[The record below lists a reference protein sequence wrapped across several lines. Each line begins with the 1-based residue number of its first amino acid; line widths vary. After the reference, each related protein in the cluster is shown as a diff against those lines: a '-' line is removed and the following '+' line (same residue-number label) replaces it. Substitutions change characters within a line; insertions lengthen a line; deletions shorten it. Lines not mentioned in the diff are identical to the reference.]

1 MGSNGMNLSTF
12 QMVELSILT
21 MTTVYHGIAT
31 YQEKS
36 SLPAPGHI
44 LAIGQQK
51 FHYHEQGSGHFTIL
65 IDSSLGGAEGY
76 LLIDRLATLG
86 KVVMFDRPGY
96 GWSQQSLKPRTSQQ
110 NNLDLQDLLQAAK
123 IQPPYL
129 LIGDS
134 FGSYN
139 LRLFAHQY
147 PEQVVGLV
155 LTDGLHETQML
166 SLLLRLKLLKLFFA
180 ISFVFLSFGAMLGIT
195 RMLGTLGLFELIK
208 PELRHCDPNRLRQVK
223 RSFYRASHW
232 LTMAREMI
240 SLNTSGQQLQ
250 VAHNLG
256 DLPVVNI
263 KAGTFLRLPGPAL
276 LWNWLMNPAD
286 RVRDQIHLA
295 LAQLSTNSQQ
305 FSTPT
310 SSHFVWIDDPEMMVT
325 AVRAAI
331 AAGKS

>member
-1 MGSNGMNLSTF
+1 MSLSTF
-12 QMVELSILT
+12 QIVELGVLT
-21 MTTVYHGIAT
+21 VSTIYHAIANA
-31 YQEKS
+31 QEFTNS
-36 SLPAPGHI
+36 PAPGII
-44 LAIGQQK
+44 LATGQQK
-51 FHYHEQGSGHFTIL
+51 LHYYKQGSGDITIL
-65 IDSSLGGAEGY
+65 LDSSLGGAEGY

-110 NNLDLQDLLQAAK
+110 NNLDLQALLQAAQ
-123 IQPPYL
+123 IEPPYL
-129 LIGDS
+129 LVGDS

-139 LRLFAHQY
+139 MRLFAHQY

-166 SLLLRLKLLKLFFA
+166 SLSLRLKLLKLFFA
-180 ISFVFLSFGAMLGIT
+180 ISFVFLSLGAMLGII
-195 RMLGTLGLFELIK
+195 RMLGTFGLFEFIK
-208 PELRHCDPNRLRQVK
+208 PELRHCDPIRLKQVK
-223 RSFYRASHW
+223 RSFYRTSHW
-232 LTMAREMI
+232 LTMAREMS

-286 RVRDQIHLA
+286 RARDQIHLA

-310 SSHFVWIDDPEMMVT
+310 SSHFVWIDDPEIMVT